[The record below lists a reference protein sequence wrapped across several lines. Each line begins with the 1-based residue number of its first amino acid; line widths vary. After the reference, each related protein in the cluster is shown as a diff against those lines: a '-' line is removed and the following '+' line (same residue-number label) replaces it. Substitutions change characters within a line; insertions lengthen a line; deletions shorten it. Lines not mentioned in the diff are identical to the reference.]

1 METAGPDSGDSVRFW
16 YCAMVEVMS
25 NQSIKA
31 VLLDYGG
38 VIAEEGF
45 RNELVVIA
53 REQGLNPDT
62 MLGVARREVYES
74 GFVLGWGS
82 EQAFWASMREGA
94 GLRGSDA
101 ELTKRVLDAFV
112 LRPWIIARVRQWR
125 AQGYVTGILSDQM
138 HWLDWLNER
147 DHFFQYFDHV
157 FNSYH
162 LGKGKRDPTLFDDI
176 AARLAL
182 APDEILFVDDL
193 RSNVER
199 AQAAGWH
206 AIHYTDRA
214 SFEELIGKGV
224 EVR

>member
-1 METAGPDSGDSVRFW
+1 LRFW
-16 YCAMVEVMS
+16 YCVRVEVMS
-25 NQSIKA
+25 NQSIRA

-45 RNELVVIA
+45 RNELVVMA
-53 REQGLNPDT
+53 REQGLDPDT

-74 GFVLGWGS
+74 GFVLGWGT
-82 EQAFWASMREGA
+82 EETFWAAMRTGT

-112 LRPWIIARVRQWR
+112 LRPWIIERVRRWR
-125 AQGYVTGILSDQM
+125 EQGYVTGILSDQM
-138 HWLDWLNER
+138 HWLDWLNQR

-157 FNSYH
+157 FNSYD
-162 LGKGKRDPTLFDDI
+162 LGKGKRDPTLFHDI

-182 APDEILFVDDL
+182 APAEILFVDDL
-193 RSNVER
+193 LSNVER
-199 AQAAGWH
+199 AQAAGWQ

-214 SFEELIGKGV
+214 SFEELIGAL
-224 EVR
+224 

>member
-1 METAGPDSGDSVRFW
+1 
-16 YCAMVEVMS
+16 MVELMS

-45 RNELVVIA
+45 RNELVVMA
-53 REQGLNPDT
+53 REQGLDTDT

-74 GFVLGWGS
+74 GFVLGWGT
-82 EQAFWASMREGA
+82 EETFWASMREGT

-112 LRPWIIARVRQWR
+112 LRPWIIKRVRHWR
-125 AQGYVTGILSDQM
+125 GQGYVTAILSDQM
-138 HWLDWLNER
+138 HWLDWLDER

-162 LGKGKRDPTLFDDI
+162 LGKGKRDPTLFHDI

-182 APDEILFVDDL
+182 APDQILFVDDL
-193 RSNVER
+193 KSNVER
-199 AQAAGWH
+199 AQAAGWQ
-206 AIHYTDRA
+206 AIHYTDRN
-214 SFEELIGKGV
+214 SFEELIA
-224 EVR
+224 EL

>member
-1 METAGPDSGDSVRFW
+1 METAGPDSGDSAWFW
-16 YCAMVEVMS
+16 CCAMVEIMS
-25 NQSIKA
+25 NKSVKA

-53 REQGLNPDT
+53 REQGLDTDT

-74 GFVLGWGS
+74 GFVLGWGT
-82 EQAFWASMREGA
+82 EETFWTSMREGT

-112 LRPWIIARVRQWR
+112 LRPWIIERVRRWR
-125 AQGYVTGILSDQM
+125 GQGYVTGILSDQM
-138 HWLDWLNER
+138 HWLDLLNER

-162 LGKGKRDPTLFDDI
+162 LGKGKRDLSLFYDI

-182 APDEILFVDDL
+182 APDEIMFVDDL
-193 RSNVER
+193 VSNVER
-199 AQAAGWH
+199 AQAAGWQT
-206 AIHYTDRA
+206 IHYTDRA
-214 SFEELIGKGV
+214 SFEELIG
-224 EVR
+224 RL

>member
-1 METAGPDSGDSVRFW
+1 ML
-16 YCAMVEVMS
+16 

-45 RNELVVIA
+45 RNELAAMA
-53 REQGLNPDT
+53 REQGLDRT
-62 MLGVARREVYES
+62 AVLLVARRVVYES
-74 GFVLGWGS
+74 GFVLGWGT
-82 EQAFWASMREGA
+82 EQVFWAAMREDA

-112 LRPWIIARVRQWR
+112 LRPWIMDRVRQWN
-125 AQGYVTGILSDQM
+125 AQGFITGILSDQM

-162 LGKGKRDPTLFDDI
+162 LGKGKRDPTLFHDI

-182 APDEILFVDDL
+182 EPAEILFVDDL
-193 RSNVER
+193 KSNVER
-199 AQAAGWH
+199 AQSVGWQ

-214 SFEELIGKGV
+214 AFEKIIGML
-224 EVR
+224 